1 MCTVLRFCYQNPPT
15 TEEAPQEA
23 PLRPALVVEDL
34 TEPLEVSL
42 PNSDFIL

>member
-1 MCTVLRFCYQNPPT
+1 MCTVLRFCYQNPRM

-23 PLRPALVVEDL
+23 PLRPALVDEDL

-42 PNSDFIL
+42 LNTNFIL